1 MMVITLRKQ
10 VIKMAKVRKINTR
23 PQFTSPVL
31 RATTNTGFRVAAYA
45 RVSTDAEE
53 QSSSF
58 EAQKDYYER
67 LINETPG
74 WTFAGIY
81 ADRGISGTSTD
92 HRAGFQAMMEDCC
105 AGKIDRILT
114 KSVSRFA
121 RNTVDSLNAIREL
134 KSLGIGVDFQKEN
147 IFTLD
152 SKGEFLITIMS
163 SLSQEESRSISE
175 NVRWGI
181 KKRMSDGKYSVT
193 YSHFIGYDRGA
204 DGKMVIN
211 ENEANI
217 VRFIFRSRL
226 QGYSDTATANRLM
239 ELGVP
244 APYGGEK
251 WSPTVVRH
259 MLSNEKMKGD
269 ALIQKSYVADF
280 LDKRQRKNKGE
291 VQQYYVTG
299 GHEAIID
306 PVLFDHVQE
315 TVKASIED
323 ERGFSGVNPWS
334 TKLICGKC
342 GNYFR
347 IKHRHYKVCW
357 ECRDGYKK
365 PDPCKN
371 SYIYETARDWHVKE
385 IMRTALGGR
394 PDVVKTVNG
403 IIDRVVKDEK
413 RKERVKTAVTEFGRM
428 PAEQLVTDDEDFL
441 LVIKAIRF
449 FPDYH
454 IDAELVDGSRMEMEL
469 KPCWP
474 EERKV
479 RRRG

>member
-1 MMVITLRKQ
+1 M
-10 VIKMAKVRKINTR
+10 
-23 PQFTSPVL
+23 
-31 RATTNTGFRVAAYA
+31 
-45 RVSTDAEE
+45 
-53 QSSSF
+53 
-58 EAQKDYYER
+58 
-67 LINETPG
+67 
-74 WTFAGIY
+74 W
-81 ADRGISGTSTD
+81 
-92 HRAGFQAMMEDCC
+92 
-105 AGKIDRILT
+105 ILT

-259 MLSNEKMKGD
+259 MRSNEKMKGD
-269 ALIQKSYVADF
+269 ALIQKSYVTDF
-280 LDKRQRKNKGE
+280 LDKRRPCAG
-291 VQQYYVTG
+291 
-299 GHEAIID
+299 D
-306 PVLFDHVQE
+306 D
-315 TVKASIED
+315 
-323 ERGFSGVNPWS
+323 
-334 TKLICGKC
+334 
-342 GNYFR
+342 
-347 IKHRHYKVCW
+347 
-357 ECRDGYKK
+357 KK
-365 PDPCKN
+365 
-371 SYIYETARDWHVKE
+371 EH
-385 IMRTALGGR
+385 
-394 PDVVKTVNG
+394 
-403 IIDRVVKDEK
+403 
-413 RKERVKTAVTEFGRM
+413 
-428 PAEQLVTDDEDFL
+428 
-441 LVIKAIRF
+441 
-449 FPDYH
+449 
-454 IDAELVDGSRMEMEL
+454 
-469 KPCWP
+469 
-474 EERKV
+474 
-479 RRRG
+479 

>member
-1 MMVITLRKQ
+1 MNTRRKLVIR
-10 VIKMAKVRKINTR
+10 MANVRKINTR
-23 PQFTSPVL
+23 PQFGSPVF
-31 RATTNTGFRVAAYA
+31 RAAASGHSGLRVAAYA
-45 RVSTDAEE
+45 RVSTDLEE

-92 HRAGFQAMMEDCC
+92 HRAGFQAMMEDCR

-259 MLSNEKMKGD
+259 MRSNEKMKGD
-269 ALIQKSYVADF
+269 ALIQKSYVTDF

-315 TVKASIED
+315 MIKRSIED

-334 TKLICGKC
+334 SRLVCGKC

-347 IKHRHYKVCW
+347 VKHRHGKKCW
-357 ECRDGYKK
+357 ECRDSYRK

-371 SYIYETARDWHVKE
+371 SYIYETAREWHVKE
-385 IMRTALGGR
+385 LMKTALNKR
-394 PDVVKTVNG
+394 PDVVKTMSE
-403 IIDRVVKDEK
+403 IIDRVVKDSE
-413 RKERVKTAVTEFGRM
+413 RRERVKAAVTEIGRL
-428 PAEQLVTDDEDFL
+428 PAEQLVSDDEDFL
-441 LVIKAIRF
+441 MTIKAIRF

-454 IDAELVDGSRMEMEL
+454 IEVEQVDGSRMEMEL

-474 EERKV
+474 EKEKRKK
-479 RRRG
+479 

>member
-1 MMVITLRKQ
+1 
-10 VIKMAKVRKINTR
+10 MAKVRKINTR
-23 PQFTSPVL
+23 PQYASPVF
-31 RATTNTGFRVAAYA
+31 RAAASNTGLRVAAYA

-81 ADRGISGTSTD
+81 ADRGITGTSTE
-92 HRAGFQAMMEDCC
+92 HRAGFLAMMEDCR

-134 KSLGIGVDFQKEN
+134 KGLGIGVDFEKEN

-181 KKRMSDGKYSVT
+181 KKRMADGKYSVT
-193 YSHFIGYDRGA
+193 YSHFIGYDRGE
-204 DGKMVIN
+204 DGKMVVN

-291 VQQYYVTG
+291 VRQYYVTG

-315 TVKASIED
+315 IVKASIED

-334 TKLICGKC
+334 TKLVCGKC

-347 IKHRHYKVCW
+347 IKHRHYKACW

-385 IMRTALGGR
+385 IMRTALGDR

-403 IIDRVVKDEK
+403 IIDRVVKDEARREK
-413 RKERVKTAVTEFGRM
+413 VKTAVAEFGRKQ
-428 PAEQLVTDDEDFL
+428 AEQLVTDDEDFL
-441 LVIKAIRF
+441 LAIKAIRF

-454 IDAELVDGSRMEMEL
+454 IDAELVDGSRIEMEL
-469 KPCWP
+469 KPCWTEK
-474 EERKV
+474 EER
-479 RRRG
+479 RRK

>member
-1 MMVITLRKQ
+1 
-10 VIKMAKVRKINTR
+10 
-23 PQFTSPVL
+23 
-31 RATTNTGFRVAAYA
+31 
-45 RVSTDAEE
+45 
-53 QSSSF
+53 
-58 EAQKDYYER
+58 
-67 LINETPG
+67 
-74 WTFAGIY
+74 
-81 ADRGISGTSTD
+81 
-92 HRAGFQAMMEDCC
+92 
-105 AGKIDRILT
+105 
-114 KSVSRFA
+114 
-121 RNTVDSLNAIREL
+121 
-134 KSLGIGVDFQKEN
+134 
-147 IFTLD
+147 
-152 SKGEFLITIMS
+152 MS

-193 YSHFIGYDRGA
+193 YSHFIGYDRGE

-226 QGYSDTATANRLM
+226 QGYSDTATANRLK

-334 TKLICGKC
+334 TE
-342 GNYFR
+342 
-347 IKHRHYKVCW
+347 H
-357 ECRDGYKK
+357 
-365 PDPCKN
+365 
-371 SYIYETARDWHVKE
+371 
-385 IMRTALGGR
+385 
-394 PDVVKTVNG
+394 
-403 IIDRVVKDEK
+403 
-413 RKERVKTAVTEFGRM
+413 
-428 PAEQLVTDDEDFL
+428 
-441 LVIKAIRF
+441 
-449 FPDYH
+449 
-454 IDAELVDGSRMEMEL
+454 
-469 KPCWP
+469 
-474 EERKV
+474 
-479 RRRG
+479 

>member
-1 MMVITLRKQ
+1 MPN
-10 VIKMAKVRKINTR
+10 VRKINTK
-23 PQFTSPVL
+23 PQFTSPVF
-31 RATTNTGFRVAAYA
+31 RTAAGNTGLRVAAYA

-67 LINETPG
+67 LINETAG

-81 ADRGISGTSTD
+81 ADRGITGTSTE
-92 HRAGFQAMMEDCC
+92 HRAGFLSMMDDCR

-134 KSLGIGVDFQKEN
+134 KTLGIGVDFEKEN

-181 KKRMSDGKYSVT
+181 KRRMADGKYSVT
-193 YSHFIGYDRGA
+193 YSHFIGYDRGE
-204 DGKMVIN
+204 DGKMVVN

-217 VRFIFRSRL
+217 VRFMYRRSL
-226 QGYSDTATANRLM
+226 QGYSDTTIADKLM
-239 ELGVP
+239 ELNVQ
-244 APYGGEK
+244 APCGGK
-251 WSPTVVRH
+251 TWHTAVVNH

-269 ALIQKSYVADF
+269 ALIQKSYVVDF
-280 LDKRQRKNKGE
+280 LDKKQRKNKGE

-299 GHEAIID
+299 GHEAIVE
-306 PVLFDHVQE
+306 PELFDYVQE
-315 TVKASIED
+315 MVRRSIED
-323 ERGFSGVNPWS
+323 GRGFSGVNPWS
-334 TKLICGKC
+334 SRLVCGKC

-347 IKHRHYKVCW
+347 VKHRHYKACW
-357 ECRDGYKK
+357 ECRDSYKR

-371 SYIYETARDWHVKE
+371 TYIYETAREWHIKE
-385 IMRTALGGR
+385 IMKTALNKR
-394 PDVVKTVNG
+394 PDVVKNVG
-403 IIDRVVKDEK
+403 RIIDRVVTDDE
-413 RKERVKTAVTEFGRM
+413 RRERVKAAVAEFGRM
-428 PAEQLVTDDEDFL
+428 PVEQLISDDEDFL
-441 LVIKAIRF
+441 LAIRAIRF
-449 FPDYH
+449 FPDFH
-454 IDAELVDGSRMEMEL
+454 IEAELIDGSRMEMEL

-474 EERKV
+474 DKEK
-479 RRRG
+479 RRRK

>member
-1 MMVITLRKQ
+1 
-10 VIKMAKVRKINTR
+10 MANVRKINTR
-23 PQFTSPVL
+23 PQFGSPIFRTGHGSVS
-31 RATTNTGFRVAAYA
+31 GFRVAAYA
-45 RVSTDAEE
+45 HVSTDLEE
-53 QSSSF
+53 QNSSF

-92 HRAGFQAMMEDCC
+92 HRAGFQAMMEDCR

-134 KSLGIGVDFQKEN
+134 KGLGIGVDFQKEN

-239 ELGVP
+239 ELGVS

-385 IMRTALGGR
+385 IMRMALNKR
-394 PDVVKTVNG
+394 RDVVETVNG

>member
-1 MMVITLRKQ
+1 
-10 VIKMAKVRKINTR
+10 MAKVRKINTK
-23 PQFTSPVL
+23 PLFGSPVF
-31 RATTNTGFRVAAYA
+31 RAAAGKTGFRVAAYA

-81 ADRGISGTSTD
+81 ADRGITGTSTE
-92 HRAGFQAMMEDCC
+92 HRAGFLAMMEDCR

-134 KSLGIGVDFQKEN
+134 KGLGIGVDFEKEN

-334 TKLICGKC
+334 TKLVCGKC

-347 IKHRHYKVCW
+347 IKHRHYKACW

-385 IMRTALGGR
+385 IMRTALNKR
-394 PDVVKTVNG
+394 LDVVETVNG
-403 IIDRVVKDEK
+403 IIDRVVKNK
-413 RKERVKTAVTEFGRM
+413 VRKERVKTAVAEFGRM

>member
-1 MMVITLRKQ
+1 
-10 VIKMAKVRKINTR
+10 
-23 PQFTSPVL
+23 
-31 RATTNTGFRVAAYA
+31 
-45 RVSTDAEE
+45 
-53 QSSSF
+53 
-58 EAQKDYYER
+58 
-67 LINETPG
+67 
-74 WTFAGIY
+74 
-81 ADRGISGTSTD
+81 
-92 HRAGFQAMMEDCC
+92 
-105 AGKIDRILT
+105 
-114 KSVSRFA
+114 
-121 RNTVDSLNAIREL
+121 
-134 KSLGIGVDFQKEN
+134 
-147 IFTLD
+147 
-152 SKGEFLITIMS
+152 MS

-371 SYIYETARDWHVKE
+371 SYIYETARDWHVFI
-385 IMRTALGGR
+385 IMRMALGGR

-403 IIDRVVKDEK
+403 IIDRVVKDEARREK
-413 RKERVKTAVTEFGRM
+413 VKTAVAEFGSL
-428 PAEQLVTDDEDFL
+428 PTEHLVADDEDFL
-441 LVIKAIRF
+441 LAIKAIRF

-479 RRRG
+479 RRRGK